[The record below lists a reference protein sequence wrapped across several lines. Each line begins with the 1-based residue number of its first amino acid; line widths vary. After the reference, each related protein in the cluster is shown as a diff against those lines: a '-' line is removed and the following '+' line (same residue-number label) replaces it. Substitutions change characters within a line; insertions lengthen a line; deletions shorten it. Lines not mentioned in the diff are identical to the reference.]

1 MTAAA
6 VRAGVLPL
14 SGADNSLYVM
24 QYDMQAPAVVQC
36 FSTNCYMLPL
46 PLISLPSLLFSEKT
60 SFVE

>member
-36 FSTNCYMLPL
+36 FSTNCYMLPFYL
-46 PLISLPSLLFSEKT
+46 FFTLYESVCLLKES
-60 SFVE
+60 